1 MTAGSKKELKKELE
15 ATATEAT
22 APVTAEQATDVTAP
36 TATTVTTAPAIAA
49 TEQVTDATAVTA
61 TEVTEATEATE
72 EATEDSKPD
81 SSKAILVRLIAH
93 AGGVTLTAARE
104 QLTNVTTAIEDA
116 IIMHGRLSIVGLGTF
131 RVKEVAA
138 RTGRN
143 PSTGEAISI
152 PKSARISFKAGKA
165 IKAKL
170 ITAACGSQEARAKAI
185 SDHQAVK
192 DARKATMKALARKKA
207 GKRPKA

>member
-15 ATATEAT
+15 ATATEAP
-22 APVTAEQATDVTAP
+22 APVTAEQATEAAAAIAT
-36 TATTVTTAPAIAA
+36 TATTGTTAPAIAA

-61 TEVTEATEATE
+61 TEATE

-81 SSKAILVRLIAH
+81 SSKAILVKLIAH
-93 AGGVTLTAARE
+93 AGGVSLVAARE
-104 QLTNVTTAIEDA
+104 QLSNVLTAIEDA

-185 SDHQAVK
+185 TDHQAVK

-207 GKRPKA
+207 GKRAKA

>member
-15 ATATEAT
+15 VPATEAT
-22 APVTAEQATDVTAP
+22 APVTVEQATEAAAP
-36 TATTVTTAPAIAA
+36 AATTAAAI
-49 TEQVTDATAVTA
+49 TETQQVTDAAAVTA
-61 TEVTEATEATE
+61 TEVT

-81 SSKAILVRLIAH
+81 SSKAILVKLIAH

-116 IIMHGRLSIVGLGTF
+116 IIMYGRLSIVGLGTF

-170 ITAACGSQEARAKAI
+170 ITAACGSQESRAKAI
-185 SDHQAVK
+185 TDHQAVK

>member
-1 MTAGSKKELKKELE
+1 MTAELKKEVE
-15 ATATEAT
+15 VPTTAATS
-22 APVTAEQATDVTAP
+22 PVTAEQATDAAAAVI
-36 TATTVTTAPAIAA
+36 TTPAIAA
-49 TEQVTDATAVTA
+49 TEQVTDATAATA
-61 TEVTEATEATE
+61 TEVTEH
-72 EATEDSKPD
+72 ATEDSKPD
-81 SSKAILVRLIAH
+81 SSKAILVKLIAH

-131 RVKEVAA
+131 RVKEVSA

-185 SDHQAVK
+185 TDHQAVK

>member
-1 MTAGSKKELKKELE
+1 MTAGSKKELKKEME
-15 ATATEAT
+15 APATEAP
-22 APVTAEQATDVTAP
+22 APVTAEQATDVAAP
-36 TATTVTTAPAIAA
+36 VATTAPAITA

-61 TEVTEATEATE
+61 TEATEATE

-131 RVKEVAA
+131 RVKEVSA

-170 ITAACGSQEARAKAI
+170 ITAACGSQESRAKAI
-185 SDHQAVK
+185 TDHQAVK

>member
-1 MTAGSKKELKKELE
+1 MTAELKKEVE
-15 ATATEAT
+15 APVTEAT
-22 APVTAEQATDVTAP
+22 APVTAEQATEAAAAVA
-36 TATTVTTAPAIAA
+36 TTAPAITA
-49 TEQVTDATAVTA
+49 TEQVSNATAATA
-61 TEVTEATEATE
+61 TEQ
-72 EATEDSKPD
+72 ATEDIKPD
-81 SSKAILVRLIAH
+81 TSKAILVKLIAT
-93 AGGVTLTAARE
+93 AGGVSLVAARE
-104 QLTNVTTAIEDA
+104 QLSNVLTAIEDA

-152 PKSARISFKAGKA
+152 PKSARISFKGGRA

-170 ITAACGSQEARAKAI
+170 ITAACGSQESRAKAI
-185 SDHQAVK
+185 TDYQAVK
-192 DARKATMKALARKKA
+192 DARKSTMKALARKKA

>member
-1 MTAGSKKELKKELE
+1 MTAELKKEVE

-22 APVTAEQATDVTAP
+22 APATAEQATNVTAP
-36 TATTVTTAPAIAA
+36 VATTAPAIAA
-49 TEQVTDATAVTA
+49 TEQVTDATAA
-61 TEVTEATEATE
+61 TATEATE

-81 SSKAILVRLIAH
+81 SSKAILVRFIAH

-104 QLTNVTTAIEDA
+104 QLANVTTAIEDA

-185 SDHQAVK
+185 TDHQAVK

>member
-15 ATATEAT
+15 ATATEAP
-22 APVTAEQATDVTAP
+22 APVTAEQATEAAAAIAT
-36 TATTVTTAPAIAA
+36 TATTGTTAPAIAA

-61 TEVTEATEATE
+61 TEATE

-81 SSKAILVRLIAH
+81 SSKAILVKLIAH
-93 AGGVTLTAARE
+93 TGGVSLVAARE
-104 QLTNVTTAIEDA
+104 QLSNVLTAIEDA

-170 ITAACGSQEARAKAI
+170 ITAACGSQESRAKAI
-185 SDHQAVK
+185 TDHQAVK

>member
-15 ATATEAT
+15 ATATEAP
-22 APVTAEQATDVTAP
+22 APVTAEQATEAAAAIAT
-36 TATTVTTAPAIAA
+36 TATTGTTAPAIAA

-61 TEVTEATEATE
+61 TEATE

-81 SSKAILVRLIAH
+81 SSKAILVKLIAH
-93 AGGVTLTAARE
+93 AGGVSLVAARE
-104 QLTNVTTAIEDA
+104 QLSNVLTAIEDA

-170 ITAACGSQEARAKAI
+170 ITAACGSQESRAKAI
-185 SDHQAVK
+185 TDHQAVK

-207 GKRPKA
+207 GKRAKA

>member
-1 MTAGSKKELKKELE
+1 MTAELKKEVE
-15 ATATEAT
+15 APATEAT
-22 APVTAEQATDVTAP
+22 APATAEQATNVTAP
-36 TATTVTTAPAIAA
+36 VATTAPAIAA
-49 TEQVTDATAVTA
+49 TEQVTDATAATA
-61 TEVTEATEATE
+61 TEVTEQ
-72 EATEDSKPD
+72 ATEDSKPD
-81 SSKAILVRLIAH
+81 SSKAILVKLIAT
-93 AGGVTLTAARE
+93 AGGVSLVAARE
-104 QLTNVTTAIEDA
+104 QLNNVLTAIEDA

-170 ITAACGSQEARAKAI
+170 ITAACGSQESRAKAI
-185 SDHQAVK
+185 TDHQAVK

>member
-15 ATATEAT
+15 VPATEVT
-22 APVTAEQATDVTAP
+22 APVTAEQATEAAAP
-36 TATTVTTAPAIAA
+36 VATTAPAIAA
-49 TEQVTDATAVTA
+49 TEQVTDATAATA

-170 ITAACGSQEARAKAI
+170 ITAACGSQESRAKAI
-185 SDHQAVK
+185 TDHQAVK
-192 DARKATMKALARKKA
+192 DARKATIKALARKKA

>member
-15 ATATEAT
+15 VPATEAT
-22 APVTAEQATDVTAP
+22 APVTVEQATEAAAAA
-36 TATTVTTAPAIAA
+36 ATTA
-49 TEQVTDATAVTA
+49 TEQVTEATAVT
-61 TEVTEATEATE
+61 ATEATE

-170 ITAACGSQEARAKAI
+170 ITAACGSQESRAKAI
-185 SDHQAVK
+185 TDHQAVK
-192 DARKATMKALARKKA
+192 DARKATMNALARKKA

>member
-1 MTAGSKKELKKELE
+1 MTAGSKKELKKEME
-15 ATATEAT
+15 APATEAP
-22 APVTAEQATDVTAP
+22 APVTAEQATEPA
-36 TATTVTTAPAIAA
+36 APAIAA
-49 TEQVTDATAVTA
+49 TEQVTDATAVT
-61 TEVTEATEATE
+61 ATEATE

-81 SSKAILVRLIAH
+81 SSKAILVKLIAH
-93 AGGVTLTAARE
+93 AGGVSLVAARE
-104 QLTNVTTAIEDA
+104 QLSNVLTAIEDA

-170 ITAACGSQEARAKAI
+170 ITAACGSQESRAKAI
-185 SDHQAVK
+185 TDHQAVK

>member
-1 MTAGSKKELKKELE
+1 MTAESKKELKKELE
-15 ATATEAT
+15 APATEAP

-36 TATTVTTAPAIAA
+36 VATTAPAITA
-49 TEQVTDATAVTA
+49 TEQVTDGTAATAIA
-61 TEVTEATEATE
+61 ATEATE

-116 IIMHGRLSIVGLGTF
+116 IIMHGRLSILGLGTF

-143 PSTGEAISI
+143 PRTGEAISI

-170 ITAACGSQEARAKAI
+170 ITAACGSQESRAKAI
-185 SDHQAVK
+185 TDYQAVK
-192 DARKATMKALARKKA
+192 DARKSTMKALARKKA

>member
-1 MTAGSKKELKKELE
+1 MTAELKKEVEVPTME
-15 ATATEAT
+15 ATS
-22 APVTAEQATDVTAP
+22 PVTAEQATNAAAP
-36 TATTVTTAPAIAA
+36 AATTAPAIAA
-49 TEQVTDATAVTA
+49 TEQVAGAAAAT
-61 TEVTEATEATE
+61 ATEATE

-81 SSKAILVRLIAH
+81 TSKAILVKLIAH
-93 AGGVTLTAARE
+93 AGGVSLVAARE
-104 QLTNVTTAIEDA
+104 QLTNVLTAIEDA

-131 RVKEVAA
+131 RVKEVSA

-170 ITAACGSQEARAKAI
+170 ITAACGSQESRAKAI
-185 SDHQAVK
+185 TDHQAVK

>member
-1 MTAGSKKELKKELE
+1 MTAESKKELKKELE
-15 ATATEAT
+15 APATEAP

-36 TATTVTTAPAIAA
+36 VATTAPAITA
-49 TEQVTDATAVTA
+49 TEQVTDGTAATAIA
-61 TEVTEATEATE
+61 ATEATE

-116 IIMHGRLSIVGLGTF
+116 IIMHGRLSILGLGTF

-170 ITAACGSQEARAKAI
+170 ITAALSLI
-185 SDHQAVK
+185 HI
-192 DARKATMKALARKKA
+192 
-207 GKRPKA
+207 